1 MEDWIELFE
10 IQDYRHTQDK
20 SLQED
25 TIDGRRVWARKIHV
39 ATSPAIEQ
47 RARAFLTDLEGV
59 NSV

>member
-25 TIDGRRVWARKIHV
+25 TRSTVDEFGRAKF
-39 ATSPAIEQ
+39 TLPP
-47 RARAFLTDLEGV
+47 LLL
-59 NSV
+59 